1 MKNRNPIQCKKTALA
16 VAISSVLM
24 ASVVAVAE
32 EQEPEK
38 DSQELEEVLVQGQ
51 FQQSLINRIAVSE
64 QELPFTLDVID
75 REFLE
80 ARNFTRPIEALTT
93 LPNIARFDDRVG
105 SGTTSFRSRGFY
117 APILVDNRHQNDF
130 RGMGARDNS
139 FVERYEVLKGPAS
152 IASGPVGA
160 GGIINTVTKT
170 PHADEA
176 YSFKLRADQYGS
188 AGIDFDANVGEI
200 ADGVLFRVSGAQ
212 RDFSFATDAT
222 GRTTTA
228 IRPVVVFDLGSSTTV
243 KASAAYRK
251 VESNPNFGLPLT
263 TEGEIPHIFDTDTF
277 GGLTDGKSNTKD
289 TMLNIEVNHEFLDN
303 LTLTVRG
310 SKQSTDNDYKHLGGI
325 YGYSDSGRGLDLE
338 GNNSVYVVDNAAVN
352 EMDAEF
358 IDAQL
363 SYEMSLFGQ
372 DANIVVGAASSENTR
387 SRDFPESY
395 EWREISLDDV
405 NVPIYGWDD
414 ENYGALSTFDA
425 IGHKLQSVYSEA
437 VIRPVENLTV
447 IAGIRLDELEQT
459 YTRRGR
465 DSVYDDS
472 EVTTRLGGSYS
483 LNDELNVYASF
494 AQAFVPQYR
503 GKADGSAAEA
513 ETSDGI
519 EFGVKGS
526 AMDNRVTFSAAVFST
541 TRKNIAVTD
550 PDNTDFAI
558 SIGELDVQGFEFSSV
573 TTLNDA
579 LSLTFNFGYTDIELS
594 EEDEDLGVAL
604 PIFPKTSGSLY
615 LNYVF
620 LSGALDGL
628 NIGGGFRHVG
638 DSEGWTRTWD
648 AYNVADL
655 NFSYPVTDDIKV
667 SLDVLNLTDELY
679 IENTASSGPNRHSYG
694 AVFGAPRTVTMSL
707 RWDF

>member
-1 MKNRNPIQCKKTALA
+1 MKNQNPLHNKRTALA

-24 ASVVAVAE
+24 ASAVAVA
-32 EQEPEK
+32 QEN
-38 DSQELEEVLVQGQ
+38 DSQELEEVVVHGK

-75 REFLE
+75 SEFLE

-170 PHADEA
+170 PHADKA
-176 YSFKLRADQYGS
+176 YSIKLRADQFGS
-188 AGIDFDANVGEI
+188 AAIDFDANLGEI

-212 RDFSFATDAT
+212 RDFSFNTDAA
-222 GRTTTA
+222 GRTTSA
-228 IRPVVVFDLGSSTTV
+228 IRPVVVFDLGSNTTV

-263 TEGEIPHIFDTDTF
+263 TEGEIPEVFDMDTF
-277 GGLTDGKSNTKD
+277 GGLTDGTSNTED
-289 TMLNIEVNHEFLDN
+289 TLLNVEVNHEFLDN
-303 LTLTVRG
+303 LALTVRG
-310 SKQSTDNDYKHLGGI
+310 SKQWTDNDYKHLGGI

-338 GNNSVYVVDNAAVN
+338 GNNTVYVVDNAAVN
-352 EMDAEF
+352 AMDAEF

-363 SYEMSLFGQ
+363 SYETSLFGE
-372 DANIVVGAASSENTR
+372 DANIVVGVARSENTR
-387 SRDFPESY
+387 SRDFPASY
-395 EWREISLDDV
+395 EWREISLSDV
-405 NVPIYGWDD
+405 QNPIYGWDD
-414 ENYGALSTFDA
+414 VNYGAFSTFDA

-437 VIRPVENLTV
+437 VIRPLENLTV
-447 IAGIRLDELEQT
+447 IAGVRLDELEQT
-459 YTRRGR
+459 YTRRGS

-472 EVTTRLGGSYS
+472 EITTRLGGSYS
-483 LNDELNVYASF
+483 VSDELNVYASF

-519 EFGVKGS
+519 ELGVKGT
-526 AMDNRVTFSAAVFST
+526 MFGDRVSFSAAVFST

-550 PDNTDFAI
+550 PNNTDFAI

-573 TTLNDA
+573 TKITDA
-579 LSLTFNFGYTDIELS
+579 ISLSFNYGSIDIELS
-594 EEDEDLGVAL
+594 EKDEALGVSL
-604 PIFPKTSGSLY
+604 PVFPKTSGSLY
-615 LNYVF
+615 LNYAVQ
-620 LSGALDGL
+620 SGALDGL
-628 NIGGGFRHVG
+628 SVGGGFRHVG
-638 DSEGWTRTWD
+638 ESEGWTKTWGS
-648 AYNVADL
+648 YNVADL
-655 NFSYPVTDDIKV
+655 NFAYRVTDDIKV

-679 IENTASSGPNRHSYG
+679 IENTASSGVNRYSYG